1 VRSLYCKGIKINL
14 YKNYGLS
21 DCLTCQEKERKI
33 KEEREKVRKS
43 EWILKNSL
51 NYRNENKLN

>member
-33 KEEREKVRKS
+33 KEKKEKLKKRK
-43 EWILKNSL
+43 KN
-51 NYRNENKLN
+51 